1 MFGGGLVVYLIFS
14 TFLCL
19 FFVITTIWL
28 CYLEYCYDTH
38 QDVDSSI
45 AEADDDNYQAFE
57 IECMGNPNVE
67 VKIDFIILTLNR

>member
-1 MFGGGLVVYLIFS
+1 MFGGLVAILFLSIFL
-14 TFLCL
+14 FL

-28 CYLEYCYDTH
+28 CYLEYCDDTH

-67 VKIDFIILTLNR
+67 VKIDFIILTLKR